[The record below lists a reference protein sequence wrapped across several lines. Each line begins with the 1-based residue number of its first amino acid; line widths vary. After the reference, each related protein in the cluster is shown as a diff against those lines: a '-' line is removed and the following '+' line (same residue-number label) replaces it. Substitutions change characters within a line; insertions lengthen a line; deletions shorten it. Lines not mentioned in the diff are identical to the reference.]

1 MVAAQV
7 DNKKETMKKFFFL
20 FVMLLLSACQK
31 ADDNGDLGGFWK
43 LLKIEDLA
51 TNEITDT
58 KDVDRF
64 WAIQLDLLS
73 IHGSYGRFQHVGDSL
88 FVQMIHVPE
97 NAKNFGLYNPKNE
110 RYGVNHLDRN
120 RMVLQSEFAILTFRK
135 F

>member
-1 MVAAQV
+1 M

>member
-1 MVAAQV
+1 
-7 DNKKETMKKFFFL
+7 MKKFFFSVVTL
-20 FVMLLLSACQK
+20 LLLSACQK

-51 TNEITDT
+51 TSEIIDT
-58 KDVDRF
+58 KNVDRF

-73 IHGSYGRFQHVGDSL
+73 INGCYGRFQHAGDSL
-88 FVQMIHVPE
+88 FVQMIHVPD
-97 NAKNFGLYNPKNE
+97 NAKNFGLYNPKDE
-110 RYGVNHLDRN
+110 RFGVNHLDRN

>member
-1 MVAAQV
+1 
-7 DNKKETMKKFFFL
+7 MKKFFFL

>member
-1 MVAAQV
+1 M
-7 DNKKETMKKFFFL
+7 KLMKKFFFSVVTL
-20 FVMLLLSACQK
+20 LLLSACQK

-51 TNEITDT
+51 TSEITDT
-58 KDVDRF
+58 KNVDRF

-73 IHGSYGRFQHVGDSL
+73 INGCYGRFQHAGDSL
-88 FVQMIHVPE
+88 FVQMIHVPD
-97 NAKNFGLYNPKNE
+97 NAKNFGLYNPKDE
-110 RYGVNHLDRN
+110 RFGVNHLDRN

>member
-1 MVAAQV
+1 
-7 DNKKETMKKFFFL
+7 MKKFFFSVVTL
-20 FVMLLLSACQK
+20 LLLSACQK

-51 TNEITDT
+51 TSEITDT
-58 KDVDRF
+58 KNVDRF

-73 IHGSYGRFQHVGDSL
+73 INGCYGRFQYAGDSL

-97 NAKNFGLYNPKNE
+97 EAKDFGLYNPKDE
-110 RYGVNHLDRN
+110 RFGVNHLDRN

>member
-1 MVAAQV
+1 
-7 DNKKETMKKFFFL
+7 MKKFFFSVVTL
-20 FVMLLLSACQK
+20 LLLSACQK

-51 TNEITDT
+51 TSEITDT
-58 KDVDRF
+58 KNVDRF

-73 IHGSYGRFQHVGDSL
+73 INGNYGRFQHAGDSL
-88 FVQMIHVPE
+88 FVQMINVPD
-97 NAKNFGLYNPKNE
+97 NAKKFGLYNPKDE
-110 RYGVNHLDRN
+110 RFGVNHLDRN

>member
-1 MVAAQV
+1 
-7 DNKKETMKKFFFL
+7 MKKFFFSVVTL
-20 FVMLLLSACQK
+20 LLLLLSACQK

-51 TNEITDT
+51 TNETTDT

-73 IHGSYGRFQHVGDSL
+73 INGCYGRFQHAGDSL
-88 FVQMIHVPE
+88 FVQMVNVPE
-97 NAKNFGLYNPKNE
+97 EAKDFGLYNPKDE
-110 RYGVNHLDRN
+110 RFGVNHLDRN

>member
-1 MVAAQV
+1 M
-7 DNKKETMKKFFFL
+7 KLMKKFFFSVVTL
-20 FVMLLLSACQK
+20 LLLSACQK

-51 TNEITDT
+51 TNETTDT

-73 IHGSYGRFQHVGDSL
+73 INGCYGRFQHAGDSL
-88 FVQMIHVPE
+88 FVQMIRKTDEPE
-97 NAKNFGLYNPKNE
+97 EYGLYDQDNA
-110 RYGVNHLDRN
+110 RYGVEHLSRKS
-120 RMVLQSEFAILTFRK
+120 MVLRSRFAELTFRK